1 MNDMYWICK
10 GEYDNIVV
18 TQVYLW
24 IFTFSEAYQ
33 EETMTMVM

>member
-1 MNDMYWICK
+1 MSDRPWICK
-10 GEYDNIVV
+10 GEYDNTIV

-24 IFTFSEAYQ
+24 IFTFSETYQ

>member
-10 GEYDNIVV
+10 GEYDNTIV